1 MTLLVIG
8 MRNVQSV
15 EKCELSTITV
25 RIVGVKMRDDEWEKK
40 K

>member
-15 EKCELSTITV
+15 EKCELLTIFA
-25 RIVGVKMRDDEWEKK
+25 RIVGVKWRDDEWERKN
-40 K
+40 

>member
-15 EKCELSTITV
+15 EKCELLTIIV
-25 RIVGVKMRDDEWEKK
+25 RIAGVKWRDDEWERKN
-40 K
+40 